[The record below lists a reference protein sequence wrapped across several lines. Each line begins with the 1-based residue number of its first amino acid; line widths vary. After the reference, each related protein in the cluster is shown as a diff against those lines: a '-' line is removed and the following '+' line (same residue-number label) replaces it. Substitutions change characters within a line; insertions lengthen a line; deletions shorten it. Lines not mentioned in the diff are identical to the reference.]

1 MVYEEVK
8 LKRMDTTNIIRQ
20 LLGEYEQVRVS
31 NQQEVRRREAEVRE
45 QSADVARLLD
55 ARRTLM
61 MQSAQQAFAGRALDT
76 QELTAQIVQVNR
88 AVRDALEEA
97 GFESDY
103 LQPIYRCPV
112 CQDTG
117 YVGDLIREKCNCLK
131 QRIMDAENAGE
142 RKGGLGAHCFEQFD
156 LNVFPDE
163 PVKGEKATQREHMRR
178 IECAARRYAE
188 DFPDTQKTNLIF
200 FGAPGL
206 GKTFIADC
214 IASRV
219 MDRAFVVR
227 RVTAYRLM
235 ELMRKFQFDGSEA
248 KAVDDLQTC
257 DLLFIDDLG
266 TEPQTKSTNAYLFQI
281 INERNNNDRHTIIS
295 TNLSPVQMLD
305 LYTERVASRLMDV
318 RKTVCIKFYGRDLRL
333 MNDR

>member
-1 MVYEEVK
+1 
-8 LKRMDTTNIIRQ
+8 MDTTNVIRQ
-20 LLGEYEQVRVS
+20 LLGEYEQQREENYREELRRKREVS
-31 NQQEVRRREAEVRE
+31 GVDSEI
-45 QSADVARLLD
+45 LD
-55 ARRTLM
+55 LINERATIFGNATR
-61 MQSAQQAFAGRALDT
+61 AAFANGRVDT
-76 QELTAQIVQVNR
+76 QAMQAQLEALSNRIREKLVQ
-88 AVRDALEEA
+88 A
-97 GFESDY
+97 GFSEDY

-112 CQDTG
+112 CRDTG

-142 RKGGLGAHCFEQFD
+142 RKGGLGSHNFEQFD

-178 IECAARRYAE
+178 IERAARRYAE
-188 DFPDTQKTNLIF
+188 DFPDTQKPNLIF

-248 KAVDDLQTC
+248 QAVDYLQTC

-266 TEPQTKSTNAYLFQI
+266 TEPQTKSTSSYLFQI
-281 INERNNNDRHTIIS
+281 INERNNNDLHTIIS
-295 TNLSPVQMLD
+295 TNCAPEQLCDIYS
-305 LYTERVASRLMDV
+305 ERVASRLMDV
-318 RKTVCIKFYGRDLRL
+318 SKTVCIKFYGRDLR
-333 MNDR
+333 MIQR